1 VNTAADRSPAR
12 WLPLVGGALLV
23 LQFAGLCA
31 WQVGRGLE
39 KLEARA
45 AFDGPVSY
53 SSYHPGLEVRSY
65 QPLEATGR
73 YDGGHQFLLDN
84 IILDNRYGYYVIT
97 PLMPDAGGPALLV
110 NRGWVE
116 KSGLQPDLIALAR
129 DLELPDGRVMVRG
142 RTGSLPRAGMRMGD
156 PVTPSTEWPKTA
168 VFPQIRDLSR
178 ALGSDALPFVLLLD
192 PQDEHG
198 FVRHWVPEEM
208 GPGRHFAY
216 AFQWAAMAAV
226 LAGLL
231 WWHYRR
237 RGAGRE

>member
-1 VNTAADRSPAR
+1 MNRTADRSLLR
-12 WLPLVGGALLV
+12 WLPLLGGALLV

-31 WQVGRGLE
+31 WQVGRGLA
-39 KLEARA
+39 KLETRS
-45 AFDGPVSY
+45 AFAGPVIYASY
-53 SSYHPGLEVRSY
+53 SPGLEVRSY
-65 QPLEATGR
+65 QPLEVTGR
-73 YDGGHQFLLDN
+73 FDGDHQFLLDN

-97 PLMPDAGGPALLV
+97 PFVPDAGGPVLLV

-116 KSGLQPDLIALAR
+116 KSGLQPDMVALAR
-129 DLELPDGRVMVRG
+129 NLGVPAGRLTVRG
-142 RTGSLPRAGMRMGD
+142 RAGSLPRAGMRMGE

-168 VFPQIRDLSR
+168 VFPQVRDLSL
-178 ALGSDALPFVLLLD
+178 ALGSEALPFVLLLD
-192 PQDEHG
+192 PQDHHG
-198 FVRHWVPEEM
+198 FVRYWVPEEM

-237 RGAGRE
+237 RRAGRD